1 MYQVTNTINDEIE
14 NIKTIEEVREHIQSE
29 LDQFNYYEK
38 QSPYTD
44 DDFIIEKVVQCS
56 NCVEGVVESIKSCGR
71 AASDCC
77 GGCYDESNCEECD
90 GEGIILK
97 DINQ

>member
-29 LDQFNYYEK
+29 LDHFNYYEK